1 MEMHL
6 LCETMFACRKNNIL
20 PVHLCILLDDVI
32 HKEKV
37 KAIEGIFFQCVF
49 FKEKLVYT
57 E

>member
-6 LCETMFACRKNNIL
+6 LCETMFTCRKNNIL

-49 FKEKLVYT
+49 FKEKLV
-57 E
+57 

>member
-6 LCETMFACRKNNIL
+6 LCETMFTCRKNNIL

-37 KAIEGIFFQCVF
+37 KAIEGMYFLKKSLYIRNGQ
-49 FKEKLVYT
+49 K
-57 E
+57 